1 MAQFDLTQYDPQAA
15 ADQMQ
20 LDRKMAIAKMLRDQA
35 AQPFNDA
42 QMVGGRVLQISPFQ
56 ALAKIGTGYMAGR
69 AGDAADAKKQAMIEA
84 LAGKRNA
91 WMNEMPKAGTTQV
104 PATYDQFDSTDTIPG
119 LSNTQTTNP
128 TSQDYLGWAMK
139 GMNIDP
145 NAAQFGMKYADIAEN
160 RDTRTQQYKEMA
172 QERQDSL
179 QAQIQARKDA
189 QDAQLQARR
198 ESQQAALDAQKMA
211 AQQNFQNQM
220 ELRKFGAM
228 LAAANRQ
235 PQAPVSVI
243 GPDGNPMYVPPAQAY
258 GKQPFNAAFE
268 QKKTLQDQQRSQ
280 NTISSQQVLDQAAA
294 LYMHPGRQAGTGAS
308 SFLSMIPGTDAKG
321 FKSNLDTFKA
331 QTFVPM
337 VSALKGMGALSDAE
351 GKKLSES
358 VGALD
363 PSMPEAEFAAS
374 LQNVTRTL
382 YQKAK
387 ASGLNVQMPDFA
399 GQAQPRSNIAAPASK
414 QPTVSNW

>member
-56 ALAKIGTGYMAGR
+56 ALAKLGAGYMAGR
-69 AGDAADAKKQAMIEA
+69 ASDAADAKKQAMIDA

-145 NAAQFGMKYADIAEN
+145 NTAQFGMKYADIAEN
-160 RDTRTQQYKEMA
+160 RDVRTQQAKEMA
-172 QERQDSL
+172 QARQDAL
-179 QAQIQARKDA
+179 N
-189 QDAQLQARR
+189 AQLQARR
-198 ESQQAALDAQKMA
+198 DAMQAQEEARKEA

-220 ELRKFGAM
+220 QLRQFGAQ
-228 LAAANRQ
+228 LASANRPPRQ
-235 PQAPVSVI
+235 DPLVQVNTPNGPVYMPASQAI
-243 GPDGNPMYVPPAQAY
+243 
-258 GKQPFNAAFE
+258 GKQPYNAASE
-268 QKKTLQDQQRSQ
+268 AKQIALDQQKKQSE
-280 NTISSQQVLDQAAA
+280 ISSQQALDQAAA
-294 LYMHPGRQAGTGAS
+294 LYMHPGREAGTGAS
-308 SFLSMIPGTDAKG
+308 SFLSNIPGTDAKG
-321 FKSNLDTFKA
+321 FRANLDTFKA

-337 VSALKGMGALSDAE
+337 VSALKGLGALSDAE
-351 GKKLSES
+351 GRKLSES

-363 PSMPEAEFAAS
+363 PSMPEKEFADS

-387 ASGLNVQMPDFA
+387 AAGLNVSLPSFA
-399 GQAQPRSNIAAPASK
+399 DQRQSGLPPAK
-414 QPTVSNW
+414 NAKPTISNW